1 MQHWHGER
9 WLHCAGAVGGLAEIP
24 HVQGN
29 RNPSEMVGA
38 ERGQT
43 HCNRNHRI
51 LANLITQ
58 TTALSNLVKL
68 SNVMWGHPR
77 WEGHGGEV

>member
-1 MQHWHGER
+1 MKARNGSSREIPLVQGKGQQ
-9 WLHCAGAVGGLAEIP
+9 LCVAGAVGGLAEIP

-43 HCNRNHRI
+43 D
-51 LANLITQ
+51 
-58 TTALSNLVKL
+58 
-68 SNVMWGHPR
+68 
-77 WEGHGGEV
+77 